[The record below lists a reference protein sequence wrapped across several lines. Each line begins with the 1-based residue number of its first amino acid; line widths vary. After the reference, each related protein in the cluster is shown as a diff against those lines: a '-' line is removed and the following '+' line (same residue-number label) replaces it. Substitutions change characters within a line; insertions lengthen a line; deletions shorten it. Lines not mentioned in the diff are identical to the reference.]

1 MKMFIYKDV
10 SKKITAWPFYGEFI
24 VAIACGSITEADALF
39 IDANPQYV
47 TKGRMN
53 STITVTLQ
61 S

>member
-10 SKKITAWPFYGEFI
+10 SKKIGVWPFYGEFI
-24 VAIACGSITEADALF
+24 VAIACATITEADKLF
-39 IDANPQYV
+39 IDANPLHV

-53 STITVTLQ
+53 STITVHIQ